1 MRSALVL
8 AGCLF
13 VFALSG
19 CKNDDPPVGPGP
31 NDDSGVLED
40 GGVGLDANVI
50 TMDADGD
57 GLDDA
62 WEVEHGLDPNRND
75 ANEDFDGD
83 GISNINEFTGGTLP
97 DDIDT
102 DDDGVG
108 DGDEDA
114 NKNGTVDPG
123 ESSARL
129 PDSDGDGLTDGQEL
143 GKVTPLTSPRAGVDG
158 TDPALF
164 LPDENPATTSNPTNP
179 DTDGDGTPDGFED
192 LNHNGRIDVGETNP
206 LDLDSDDDGIADGT
220 EDANHNGVADPN
232 ETSATDADTDNDGIP
247 DGVERGVVTPV
258 VDPDGNG
265 PLLGTDLARWRPD
278 ADPASTTDPLRPDS
292 DGDGVLDGDEDWN
305 HDGSFDPA
313 LELDPNNADTDGDG
327 TPDANEGIAVVCST
341 NALRQVMLHSI
352 ASADVTLALPLEYS
366 EVSVLRE
373 ASGRGVG
380 LMFRNPTSGVVGFAI
395 SKTPEGPDAPAESQI
410 NRNRI
415 NNAANL
421 SNQQDR
427 TLISWDG
434 FPSVFTTASAQ
445 QGGINAVDLAA
456 DMARRVSQAGTLT
469 GTLPSGGNNAGNF
482 TVNFETILRPGR
494 AIVVGA
500 IADDPTSE
508 LNIIAMSDVANG
520 TGVAQFGDFTGLGC
534 DQFTSPPGND
544 TVDLLWIVDNS
555 CSMEQEQNNVA
566 AAGAEMVALLST
578 TQLSW
583 RLGLMS
589 TDPST
594 NGNIGCCGV
603 NGFTPS
609 SPRATAEAASQQWA
623 QAVDQLGTGGS
634 GEEQGATLGLTAIN
648 NLSPATAAED
658 PFKFRQNAS
667 VIIVH
672 MSDEEDFTVKTA
684 AGGNDQSCP
693 ENANKQSRIDALIAG
708 YLAQAQPA
716 GTAGLTTF
724 AIHGIQPNA
733 SGADFC
739 DFNTGSGDCVGA
751 SQHGRAYIDIAAAM
765 GGGTGSICGDMSQ
778 VVQDII
784 RAGAGI
790 ASQISLT
797 KPPISSTIRVVMAD
811 EANNFVGQPDVPRSR
826 SNGFDYAFSLDV
838 MNNRVEHKIV
848 FYGTA
853 RPPAN
858 RQLMISYRTWE
869 DGSPNPAGPD
879 CDCPDGQLCNFD
891 TNDCQIDPTCGGGCL
906 DPANPVCNPDTG
918 LCEEENPC
926 GGPCDPGNTCNPD
939 TGMCEPESPC
949 GECAPGTFC
958 NENAVPPRCEG
969 L

>member
-1 MRSALVL
+1 MRVAAAL
-8 AGCLF
+8 AGCLI
-13 VFALSG
+13 FALAISG
-19 CKNDDPPVGPGP
+19 CKADDPPVGPGP
-31 NDDSGVLED
+31 NDPEAD
-40 GGVGLDANVI
+40 GGIGLDANVI
-50 TMDADGD
+50 TMDADND

-62 WEVEHGLDPNRND
+62 WETEHGLDPNRND
-75 ANEDFDGD
+75 AAEDFDGD
-83 GISNINEFTGGTLP
+83 GISNINEFTAGTLP
-97 DDIDT
+97 DDLDT

-108 DGDEDA
+108 DGEEDA
-114 NKNGTVDPG
+114 NRNGVVDAN
-123 ESSARL
+123 ESNPRIG
-129 PDSDGDGLTDGQEL
+129 DTDGDGLTDGQEL
-143 GKVTPLTSPRAGVDG
+143 GKTTPLSSPRAGVDG
-158 TDPALF
+158 TDPTVF
-164 LPDENPATTSNPTNP
+164 VPDENPVTTTNPTSA
-179 DTDGDGTPDGFED
+179 DTDGDMVPDGAED
-192 LNHNGRIDVGETNP
+192 LNHNGRIDTGESNP
-206 LDLDSDDDGIADGT
+206 LDLDSDDDGLADGL
-220 EDANHNGVADPN
+220 EDTNFSGTVDQG
-232 ETSATDADTDNDGIP
+232 ETGSTDNDSDNDGLP
-247 DGVERGVVTPV
+247 DGLERGVSTPV

-265 PLLGTDLARWRPD
+265 PLLGTDISVWRPD
-278 ADPASTTDPLRPDS
+278 ADPATMTDPLKPDT

-305 HDGSFDPA
+305 HDGRFDPA
-313 LELDPNNADTDGDG
+313 LELDPNLVDTDMDG
-327 TPDANEGIAVVCST
+327 TPDGSEGIAVVCST

-352 ASADVTLALPLEYS
+352 ASADITLALPLEYS

-380 LMFRNPTSGVVGFAI
+380 IMFRNPTSGVVGFAI

-434 FPSVFTTASAQ
+434 FPSVFTTATAQ

-456 DMARRVSQAGTLT
+456 DMARRVAQAGALT
-469 GTLPSGGNNAGNF
+469 GALPSGGGNAGTF
-482 TVNFETILRPGR
+482 TVNFETILRTGR

-500 IADDPTSE
+500 IADEPTPE
-508 LNIIAMSDVANG
+508 ANIIAMSDVANG
-520 TGVAQFGDFTGLGC
+520 TGIAQFGDFTGLGC

-544 TVDLLWIVDNS
+544 VVDLLWIVDNS

-566 AAGAEMVALLST
+566 AAGAEMVSLLST

-589 TDPST
+589 TDPAV

-609 SPRATAEAASQQWA
+609 SPRATAEAASQAWA
-623 QAVDQLGTGGS
+623 AAVDGLGTGGS

-648 NLSPATAAED
+648 NLSPASAAED
-658 PFKFRQNAS
+658 PFKFRENAS
-667 VIIVH
+667 VIVVH
-672 MSDEEDFTVKTA
+672 MSDEEDYTVKQA
-684 AGGNDQSCP
+684 SGGNDQSCP
-693 ENANKQSRIDALIAG
+693 ENGGKQGRIDQLIAG
-708 YLAQAQPA
+708 YIGQARPQ

-733 SGADFC
+733 QGADFC
-739 DFNTGSGDCVGA
+739 DFNTGSGDCLGA

-790 ASQISLT
+790 ASQIALT

-879 CDCPDGQLCNFD
+879 CDCGEGQRCDFD
-891 TNDCQIDPTCGGGCL
+891 TGECEIDPTCGGGCETPE
-906 DPANPVCNPDTG
+906 DPICNPNTGMCGPDDPCGGMCEAGTECNPDTAM
-918 LCEEENPC
+918 
-926 GGPCDPGNTCNPD
+926 CDP
-939 TGMCEPESPC
+939 MSPC
-949 GECAPGTFC
+949 GECGPGEFC
-958 NENAVPPRCEG
+958 NENADPPRCEG